1 MNDKLKDPSTNGESW
16 LELHFRRIFNDG
28 RVTWGQIIQVRFI
41 STYIKIVVK

>member
-1 MNDKLKDPSTNGESW
+1 MNDILKDPSINGESW